1 MFHTHVASL
10 YPKCFICFKYMLH
23 SSVSCCKCRSSA
35 LVSLE
40 GGQGQAV
47 AIDAWRRCR
56 PPPVVWGGDTGH
68 AVLLWKRRGASH
80 PGSMGRGSEAGGS
93 DASAENKGGAGGAR
107 IWADET
113 EQPRTSE
120 CYYASSVAGF
130 SLAELLCEQIS
141 SRLGLICTRKGRG
154 RPTSVPLRNNNWY
167 NNNTKC
173 MFFVDHT

>member
-1 MFHTHVASL
+1 MFHLFQIYVAFE
-10 YPKCFICFKYMLH
+10 CFMLQVQIV
-23 SSVSCCKCRSSA
+23 SVGVPWGRAGPSRSHRR
-35 LVSLE
+35 VE
-40 GGQGQAV
+40 EVQATTCGV
-47 AIDAWRRCR
+47 RRR
-56 PPPVVWGGDTGH
+56 HGSRGTIMEE
-68 AVLLWKRRGASH
+68 AGASH
-80 PGSMGRGSEAGGS
+80 PGSMGSGSEVGGL